1 MNTVIV
7 SCIFFDTPYQCQ
19 FTPSTPPTRLPR
31 LYYYIKPHCRVCS
44 TPPPHDCGQS
54 SVVLALRGRG
64 IPNTISLSNTSDG
77 ALVRCLRGVVWP
89 RGLTGPDV
97 LGELQMEPSD
107 GGGPIRSFFPAIL
120 LYQNAVFFM
129 FCNEK
134 ASNSVDTAWQLPAA
148 LLALATAALQ
158 ARIRTK
164 VGLSVESTG
173 SATIPSQLMIM
184 AAASPGVKPDT
195 RRLQGAIRKYPLEG
209 LFSRFFSWCFLFVT
223 QLGCFP
229 PPPVIM

>member
-1 MNTVIV
+1 MGHIKGL
-7 SCIFFDTPYQCQ
+7 S
-19 FTPSTPPTRLPR
+19 S
-31 LYYYIKPHCRVCS
+31 LYSKGREDRILHCCVYS

-64 IPNTISLSNTSDG
+64 IPNTISLQNTSDG

-107 GGGPIRSFFPAIL
+107 GGGPIRSFFPAMM

-158 ARIRTK
+158 SRLRTK
-164 VGLSVESTG
+164 VGQSVDSAG
-173 SATIPSQLMIM
+173 SAAIPSQLVIM
-184 AAASPGVKPDT
+184 ATASRGVKPNT
-195 RRLQGAIRKYPLEG
+195 RRLQGVIRKTFEVI
-209 LFSRFFSWCFLFVT
+209 FSRFSS
-223 QLGCFP
+223 
-229 PPPVIM
+229 

>member
-1 MNTVIV
+1 MTESHEHCDCVL
-7 SCIFFDTPYQCQ
+7 CIFFDTPYQCQ

-107 GGGPIRSFFPAIL
+107 GGGPIRSFFPAMM

-129 FCNEK
+129 FCNDK
-134 ASNSVDTAWQLPAA
+134 ASNSL
-148 LLALATAALQ
+148 
-158 ARIRTK
+158 
-164 VGLSVESTG
+164 
-173 SATIPSQLMIM
+173 
-184 AAASPGVKPDT
+184 
-195 RRLQGAIRKYPLEG
+195 
-209 LFSRFFSWCFLFVT
+209 
-223 QLGCFP
+223 
-229 PPPVIM
+229 

>member
-1 MNTVIV
+1 MSIYTLN
-7 SCIFFDTPYQCQ
+7 
-19 FTPSTPPTRLPR
+19 PSYPPTR
-31 LYYYIKPHCRVCS
+31 LYYYIKPHCRVFS

-54 SVVLALRGRG
+54 SVVFALRGRG
-64 IPNTISLSNTSDG
+64 IPNTISLQNTSDG

-134 ASNSVDTAWQLPAA
+134 ASNSVDTAWQLPCGPARTRHRSAA
-148 LLALATAALQ
+148 STYPDESRAICRIHRIRDHPLAAHDYGSSFSGSEARHSATARRNPQ
-158 ARIRTK
+158 I
-164 VGLSVESTG
+164 
-173 SATIPSQLMIM
+173 SA
-184 AAASPGVKPDT
+184 
-195 RRLQGAIRKYPLEG
+195 
-209 LFSRFFSWCFLFVT
+209 
-223 QLGCFP
+223 
-229 PPPVIM
+229 